1 MGDEIGTMKKKII
14 KTLVILGLLGGI
26 GFAVKSY
33 FFAPPTPQRF
43 LTTSVIKG
51 NIENTVLATG
61 ALEAYKLV
69 SVGAQV
75 SGQLKSLKVKLGDQ
89 VKKGDLIAEIEASTQ
104 QNTVRNSDAALDIA
118 RAQLSAK
125 QASLKQAEL
134 NFKRQKEML
143 AADASSKLDFDAAE
157 ATLNMARAE
166 IKSLKAQIEQE
177 NISADTAKVN
187 LSYASIMAPM
197 DGTVVAVVTEEGQT
211 VNANQSAPTIIKL
224 AQLDTMTVKAE
235 ISEADVPKV
244 KAGQKAYF
252 SILGEPDVH
261 YATVLRSIEPAPTSI
276 LSDTT
281 STSSSTEAVYY
292 NGLLDIDNPDGKL
305 RISMTAQ
312 VSIVLEAASDV
323 LIIPATALQQ
333 KNKGDGYTVRV
344 EDEQGRISERKIK
357 TGISNN
363 INIEVLE
370 GLSIGE
376 KVVVGEATI
385 AEGDDFKSSSKMR
398 RGPMGF

>member
-1 MGDEIGTMKKKII
+1 MSITKKKIF
-14 KTLVILGLLGGI
+14 KTLVVLALLGGI
-26 GFAVKSY
+26 GFGVKSY
-33 FFAPPTPQRF
+33 FFAPAPPQRF
-43 LTTSVIKG
+43 LTANVTKG

-61 ALEAYKLV
+61 TLEAFKLV

-134 NFKRQKEML
+134 NFTRQKEML

-187 LSYASIMAPM
+187 LGYASIMAPM

-224 AQLDTMTVKAE
+224 AQLGTMTVKAE

-244 KAGQKAYF
+244 KTGQKAYF

-261 YATVLRSIEPAPTSI
+261 YDTVLRSIEPAPTSI

-281 STSSSTEAVYY
+281 TTSSSTEAVYY
-292 NGLLDIDNPDGKL
+292 NGLLDIENPEGKL

-312 VSIVLEAASDV
+312 VSIVLESANDV
-323 LIIPATALQQ
+323 LIIPATALGE
-333 KNKGDGYTVRV
+333 KDKDGAYSVRV
-344 EDEQGRISERKIK
+344 EDAQGRISPRKIK

-363 INIEVLE
+363 INVEVIE
-370 GLSIGE
+370 GLTAGG
-376 KVVVGEATI
+376 KVVVGEASI
-385 AEGDDFKSSSKMR
+385 AEGEEFKSSSKMR
-398 RGPMGF
+398 RSPMGF

>member
-1 MGDEIGTMKKKII
+1 MSITKKKII
-14 KTLVILGLLGGI
+14 KTLVVLALLGGI
-26 GFAVKSY
+26 GFGVKSY
-33 FFAPPTPQRF
+33 FFAPPPPQRF
-43 LTTSVIKG
+43 LTTAVSKG
-51 NIENTVLATG
+51 DIENTVLATG
-61 ALEAYKLV
+61 TLEAFKLV

-118 RAQLSAK
+118 RAQLAAK

-134 NFKRQKEML
+134 NFTRQKEML

-187 LSYASIMAPM
+187 LSYASIVAPM

-244 KAGQKAYF
+244 KTGQKAYF
-252 SILGEPDVH
+252 SILGEPDVR
-261 YATVLRSIEPAPTSI
+261 YNTVLRSIEPAPTSI
-276 LSDTT
+276 LSDTAA
-281 STSSSTEAVYY
+281 SSSSTEAVYY
-292 NGLLDIDNPDGKL
+292 NGLLDIENPDGKL

-312 VSIVLEAASDV
+312 VSIVLEAANDV
-323 LIIPATALQQ
+323 LIIPATALGE
-333 KNKGDGYTVRV
+333 KDKDGDYSVRV
-344 EDEQGRISERKIK
+344 EDEQGSLSQCKIK

-363 INIEVLE
+363 INIEVLD
-370 GLSIGE
+370 GLSAGE
-376 KVVVGEATI
+376 KVVIGEATI
-385 AEGDDFKSSSKMR
+385 AEGDEFKSSSRMR
-398 RGPMGF
+398 RSPMGF

>member
-1 MGDEIGTMKKKII
+1 MSITKKKII
-14 KTLVILGLLGGI
+14 KTLVVLALLGGI
-26 GFAVKSY
+26 GFGVKSY
-33 FFAPPTPQRF
+33 FFAPPPPQRF
-43 LTTSVIKG
+43 LTTAVSKG
-51 NIENTVLATG
+51 DIENTVLATG
-61 ALEAYKLV
+61 TLEAFKLV

-118 RAQLSAK
+118 RAQLAAK

-134 NFKRQKEML
+134 NFTRQKEML

-187 LSYASIMAPM
+187 LSYASIVAPM

-244 KAGQKAYF
+244 KTGQKAYF
-252 SILGEPDVH
+252 SILGEPDVR
-261 YATVLRSIEPAPTSI
+261 YNTVLRSIEPAPTSI
-276 LSDTT
+276 LSDTAA
-281 STSSSTEAVYY
+281 SSSSTEAVYY
-292 NGLLDIDNPDGKL
+292 NGLLDIENPDGKL

-312 VSIVLEAASDV
+312 VSIVLEAANDV
-323 LIIPATALQQ
+323 LIIPATALGE
-333 KNKGDGYTVRV
+333 KDKDGDYSVRV
-344 EDEQGRISERKIK
+344 EDEQGRVSQRKIK

-363 INIEVLE
+363 INIEVLD
-370 GLSIGE
+370 GLSLGE
-376 KVVVGEATI
+376 KVVIGEATI
-385 AEGDDFKSSSKMR
+385 AEGDEFKSSSRMR
-398 RGPMGF
+398 RSPMGF

>member
-1 MGDEIGTMKKKII
+1 MSITKKKII
-14 KTLVILGLLGGI
+14 KTLVVLALLGGI
-26 GFAVKSY
+26 GFGVKSY
-33 FFAPPTPQRF
+33 FFAPPPPQRF
-43 LTTSVIKG
+43 LTTAVSKG
-51 NIENTVLATG
+51 DIENTVLATG
-61 ALEAYKLV
+61 TLEAFKLV

-118 RAQLSAK
+118 RAQLAAK

-134 NFKRQKEML
+134 NFTRQKEML

-187 LSYASIMAPM
+187 LSYASIVAPM

-244 KAGQKAYF
+244 KTGQKAYF
-252 SILGEPDVH
+252 SILGEPDVR
-261 YATVLRSIEPAPTSI
+261 YNTVLRSIEPAPTSI
-276 LSDTT
+276 LSDTAA
-281 STSSSTEAVYY
+281 SSSSTEAVYY
-292 NGLLDIDNPDGKL
+292 NGLLDIENPDGKL

-312 VSIVLEAASDV
+312 VSIVLEAANDV
-323 LIIPATALQQ
+323 LIIPATALGE
-333 KNKGDGYTVRV
+333 KDKDGDYSVRV
-344 EDEQGRISERKIK
+344 EDEQGSLSQRKIK

-363 INIEVLE
+363 INIEVLD
-370 GLSIGE
+370 GLSAGE
-376 KVVVGEATI
+376 KVVIGEATI
-385 AEGDDFKSSSKMR
+385 AEGDEFKSSSRMR
-398 RGPMGF
+398 RSPMGF